1 MVGLVVG
8 VFMFGLVAGSF
19 LANRRL
25 GRVGEDPSRRPGL
38 RSLVALDL
46 AVTTFAAGL
55 VLVLAGLRASSADW
69 PVQLATFGLVA
80 AAGVLGGLVFPLAAC
95 VRLGDEPRI
104 ERVAGA
110 VSAADSLGACAGALV
125 TGVALVPVLGISGT
139 LLVVVTMK
147 ALSALLVGVAA
158 VMRGEPARV

>member
-1 MVGLVVG
+1 
-8 VFMFGLVAGSF
+8 
-19 LANRRL
+19 
-25 GRVGEDPSRRPGL
+25 
-38 RSLVALDL
+38 
-46 AVTTFAAGL
+46 VTAFAAGL
-55 VLVLAGLRASSADW
+55 VLILAALRASSADW

-80 AAGVLGGLVFPLAAC
+80 AAGVLGGLVYPIAAC
-95 VRLGDEPRI
+95 VRLGDDPRI

-147 ALSALLVGVAA
+147 ALSALLVGGASLTTGRLGSA
-158 VMRGEPARV
+158 VPGPS

>member
-1 MVGLVVG
+1 VGLVVG

-19 LANRRL
+19 LMNRRL
-25 GRVGEDPSRRPGL
+25 GRATEDAARRLGL
-38 RSLVALDL
+38 RSVIALDL
-46 AVTTFAAGL
+46 AVTVFAAGL
-55 VLVLAGLRASSADW
+55 VLILAALRASSADW

-80 AAGVLGGLVFPLAAC
+80 VAGVLGGLVFPLAAC

-104 ERVAGA
+104 VRAAGA
-110 VSAADSLGACAGALV
+110 VSAADSVGACAGALV

-147 ALSALLVGVAA
+147 ALSAALVSAGAA
-158 VMRGEPARV
+158 VRAGVP